1 MLLWTDDLVRMPRV
15 TAIQD
20 GRVIGLRRLPW
31 PASPG
36 RVFRLPWS
44 LLSSVDPGGGDV
56 TIGLYRS

>member
-1 MLLWTDDLVRMPRV
+1 VPHV
-15 TAIQD
+15 TVTQD

-44 LLSSVDPGGGDV
+44 LLGSVDPGGGDV
-56 TIGLYRS
+56 TVGLYRS